1 MPEDATKPTK
11 ALLTRV
17 KNALDLPEKIVN
29 EIRGTCPNALVIFP
43 GDYKKILLF
52 PRQVNKVIW
61 VRLEMSSKALQQDF
75 FLAISKLFDS
85 LGLKA
90 IYTTGVCSQGVYCT
104 WEGFFDD
111 LPHLAGKN
119 LEAEFRKVA
128 TVQKVEI
135 TVLEVA

>member
-1 MPEDATKPTK
+1 MPEETKPTK

-17 KNALDLPEKIVN
+17 KSSLDLPEKIVN
-29 EIRGTCPNALVIFP
+29 EIRASCPNALIIFP
-43 GDYKKILLF
+43 GDLKKILLF
-52 PRQVNKVIW
+52 PRQVNTILW

-75 FLAISKLFDS
+75 FLAISKLFET

-90 IYTTGVCSQGVYCT
+90 IYTTGVCAQGTHCT

-111 LPHLAGKN
+111 LPQFAGKN

-135 TVLEVA
+135 TILGVA

>member
-1 MPEDATKPTK
+1 MPEESKPTK

-17 KNALDLPEKIVN
+17 KSSLDLPEKIVN
-29 EIRGTCPNALVIFP
+29 EIRANSPNALIIFP
-43 GDYKKILLF
+43 ADLKKILLF
-52 PRQVNKVIW
+52 PRQVNKVLW

-75 FLAISKLFDS
+75 FLAISKLFDN

-90 IYTTGVCSQGVYCT
+90 IYTTGVCAQGAHCT

-111 LPHLAGKN
+111 LPQLAGKN